1 MLTIRRASES
11 DIQEWNEFVYSSP
24 AGTIFHSR
32 EWSDIHRRTF
42 NATTIDLVACENGK
56 MVGVFSFNLVSRSL
70 PGLQRIG
77 SPIWFKKIRS
87 PPGVFENPY
96 GGPVCSPDRPDVFRF
111 LILEALRL
119 ATPFGKASIS
129 TSPNVGG
136 NQSISEGIHFQ
147 GSRIF
152 WKETLL
158 LDLKAPLKD
167 IVARFDSNVRANIRR
182 SEKLGV
188 KVVECESENDID
200 VYHQILEATYARFGI
215 SPFPKQFYKDVFNS
229 FRKLNQVRILFA
241 VYENKPIA
249 GSAYLMD
256 HATVYYWTA
265 GYFRSYSRAN
275 GTTLIQGKMI
285 EFAKRNDFRVFD
297 MTGLDNNLPA
307 LARFKSSFGGEL
319 CRFPT
324 MEWNSP
330 ALNRIVETMRYL
342 SSKRTKPIKDSRL
355 LASLI
360 RIMIK

>member
-24 AGTIFHSR
+24 TGTIFHSR
-32 EWSDIHRRTF
+32 EWSDIHRRNF
-42 NATTIDLVACENGK
+42 HATIIDLVACENGK
-56 MVGVFSFNLVSRSL
+56 MVGVFSFNRVSRSF
-70 PGLQRIG
+70 PGLERIG
-77 SPIWFKKIRS
+77 SPLWFKKIRS

-96 GGPVCSPDRPDVFRF
+96 GGPVCSPERRDVFRS

-119 ATPFGKASIS
+119 ATPFGTANIAM
-129 TSPNVGG
+129 SPLVGG
-136 NQSISEGIHFQ
+136 YQSGSEDIRFE
-147 GSRIF
+147 GSRIL

-158 LDLKAPLKD
+158 LDLKPLLND
-167 IVARFDSNVRANIRR
+167 IVARFESNVRANMRR
-182 SEKLGV
+182 SEKMGV
-188 KVVECESENDID
+188 KVVECETEDDID
-200 VYHQILEATYARFGI
+200 VYHQILEVTYARFGI
-215 SPFPKQFYKDVFNS
+215 SPFPKQFYKDVFNT

-256 HATVYYWTA
+256 NTTVYYWTA

-285 EFAKRNDFRVFD
+285 EFAKRNNFRAFD
-297 MTGLDNNLPA
+297 MTGLDNDLPA

-330 ALNRIVETMRYL
+330 ALNRIVQTARYL

-355 LASLI
+355 LASLV
-360 RIMIK
+360 RIMMN